1 MYLPSRMQGS
11 GALLRTLALW
21 RVCSKTQDVET
32 FNRCAN
38 SCGVKMS
45 LGSITASNFAAGFI

>member
-1 MYLPSRMQGS
+1 MYFPRRMQGR
-11 GALLRTLALW
+11 GLLLRVFALW

-38 SCGVKMS
+38 SCGVKIS
-45 LGSITASNFAAGFI
+45 PASSGLA